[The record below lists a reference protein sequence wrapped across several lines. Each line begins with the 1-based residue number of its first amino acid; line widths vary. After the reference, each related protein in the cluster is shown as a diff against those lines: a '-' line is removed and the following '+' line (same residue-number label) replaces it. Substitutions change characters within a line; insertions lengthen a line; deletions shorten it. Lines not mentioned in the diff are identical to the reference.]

1 MVLSVPL
8 YIYRTRLEG
17 QGFPSSISLKLSESH
32 LLRNDSCTFQE
43 FPVNRTSYTKR
54 NVHTYK
60 QDEFQLPQLVL
71 LQNRSAFCKGFSTS
85 AGNNHIRQESQSG
98 NQPKTLF
105 GGSQNSCEDESIHQL
120 PSHPNIQTTITSPFC
135 LFLKKTKKTP
145 KKRKEKRT
153 LVLHRVPTIE
163 LSRPALQVHLRCHL
177 FSHREEQVKGV
188 FSQGFSHNL
197 YIFSRCFLNMLEA
210 KYVLLMYYWWIPR

>member
-1 MVLSVPL
+1 M
-8 YIYRTRLEG
+8 YIHT
-17 QGFPSSISLKLSESH
+17 
-32 LLRNDSCTFQE
+32 
-43 FPVNRTSYTKR
+43 NRTSSNCHSWFFYRT
-54 NVHTYK
+54 
-60 QDEFQLPQLVL
+60 DL
-71 LQNRSAFCKGFSTS
+71 LFVKVFPPLLA
-85 AGNNHIRQESQSG
+85 
-98 NQPKTLF
+98 
-105 GGSQNSCEDESIHQL
+105 
-120 PSHPNIQTTITSPFC
+120 TITSGKSRNQAINQKLC
-135 LFLKKTKKTP
+135 LVGPKTHVRMNQVCLKKKTKKTP

-210 KYVLLMYYWWIPR
+210 KYVLLMYYW